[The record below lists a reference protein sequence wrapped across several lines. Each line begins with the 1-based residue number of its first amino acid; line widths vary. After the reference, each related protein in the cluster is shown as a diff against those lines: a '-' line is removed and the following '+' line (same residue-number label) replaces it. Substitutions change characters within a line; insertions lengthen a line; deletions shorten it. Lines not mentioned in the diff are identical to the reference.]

1 MQFLLANPAWLWLL
15 SLGVVPLLVHLF
27 ARSNPPKYE
36 FSSTEFLR
44 KILKKTARMR
54 KPQDWLLLLLR
65 TLAILA
71 LLFVFLQPLLT
82 SDREIS
88 VGKKTTIYLIDR
100 SASMTC
106 KDGASSRF
114 AKACTKA
121 VELMKA
127 AKGDDA
133 NVVWIDA
140 DPDAVFP
147 QPGQNL
153 DYLRNT
159 LERSEAHQE
168 LGATSSALNLALS
181 QLNQVEGSRE
191 LVVISDF
198 QSSAWKEFQLQV
210 PKGVKVVKVKVG
222 EADTDNLA
230 VGELFATPANPVVGQ
245 DVVMV
250 CRVRN
255 FSAEPRR
262 TTLYLE
268 SGGGRQSRDI
278 EIPAWGE
285 AEANFQTHFAQP
297 GQVQLSA
304 SIGEDAFSGD
314 NVRHALVEVKDTL
327 KMVSIAAPKGSARE
341 GAPMVL
347 GRLAASLEWL
357 DHSVFRGDG
366 WPAPETMDFL
376 FLHDWDGGDL
386 EKIKA
391 LSAAGVTVLVHPSAG
406 VSLSDCQFLLGITES
421 GDSSAIA
428 FDTKGAWKAGISSK
442 AGERNKVFTLFAT
455 GEFGNPAAG
464 TFQERLRLPAE
475 WVEQVTHLID
485 YTDGVPGVLTTS
497 AQGSPVVLW
506 NLSLSD
512 SLSTWS
518 GQTAFVPFMG
528 ELLLNSRSLEQGV
541 GNEVLPGSQLFW
553 SPTEGVSPES
563 VALYDD
569 GGEVLETERRMTGNG
584 VQLTSKAMAIPGVYQ
599 WKIGD
604 GVAHQQIANFP
615 VTESD
620 LRLMEPAEVQGGE
633 VVDSKQLLQRAA
645 LGDGIPLWPW
655 FVAAVFLFL
664 ISESLVGM
672 WRPKPAKS

>member
-1 MQFLLANPAWLWLL
+1 MQLLLANPAWLWLL

-27 ARSNPPKYE
+27 ARSNPPKYA

-65 TLAILA
+65 TLAVLA

-114 AKACTKA
+114 ANACAKA
-121 VELMKA
+121 VELMKS
-127 AKGDDA
+127 AKGDAA

-153 DYLRNT
+153 DYLT
-159 LERSEAHQE
+159 DILKRSDAHQE
-168 LGATSSALNLALS
+168 LGATSSALSLALS

-198 QSSAWKEFQLQV
+198 QSSAWKDFQLQV
-210 PKGVKVVKVKVG
+210 PKGVEVVKVKVG
-222 EADTDNLA
+222 EADTENLA
-230 VGELFATPANPVVGQ
+230 VGEIFATPADPVVGQ
-245 DVVMV
+245 GVVMV
-250 CRVRN
+250 CRVQN
-255 FSAEPRR
+255 FSSEPRR

-285 AEANFQTHFAQP
+285 AEANFQTHFSQP

-314 NVRHALVEVKDTL
+314 NVRHALVEVKDVL
-327 KMVSIAAPKGSARE
+327 KMVSVTAPKGSARE
-341 GAPMVL
+341 EAPLVL

-357 DHSVFRGDG
+357 DHSVMSTGDL
-366 WPAPETMDFL
+366 PAIGTIDFL
-376 FLHDWDGGDL
+376 FIHAWGGGDL

-391 LSAAGVTVLVHPSAG
+391 LSAAGTTVIVHPSAG
-406 VSLSDCQFLLGITES
+406 VSLPDCQGLLGLSAT
-421 GDSSAIA
+421 GGSSAVA
-428 FDTKGAWKAGISSK
+428 FDSKGAWKAGISSK
-442 AGERNKVFTLFAT
+442 AGDRNKVFTLFAT

-464 TFQERLRLPAE
+464 TFKQRLRLPADWPSE
-475 WVEQVTHLID
+475 IVQLID
-485 YTDGVPGVLTTS
+485 YTDGTPGMLLTNTES
-497 AQGSPVVLW
+497 SPIILW
-506 NLSLSD
+506 NLPLADNLS
-512 SLSTWS
+512 SWA
-518 GQTAFVPFMG
+518 GQTAFLPFMG
-528 ELLLNSRSLEQGV
+528 ELLLNSRSVEQGG
-541 GNEVLPGSQLFW
+541 GNEVLPGSPLFW
-553 SPTEGVSPES
+553 SPTEGVSPDS
-563 VALYDD
+563 VALHN
-569 GGEVLETERRMTGNG
+569 GRNEVLEVEKRMTGSG
-584 VQLTSKAMAIPGVYQ
+584 VKLSSISTAIPGVYQ

-604 GVAHQQIANFP
+604 GIAHRQIANFP

-620 LRLMEPAEVQGGE
+620 LRLLDPVRGAG
-633 VVDSKQLLQRAA
+633 
-645 LGDGIPLWPW
+645 W
-655 FVAAVFLFL
+655 
-664 ISESLVGM
+664 
-672 WRPKPAKS
+672 